1 MNFNRRVRTAQEQ
14 RIQTMT
20 RQRCID
26 RVCGYLRTLMALEG
40 ITDWQACELLGVPVK
55 LLDTAAFRESLKP
68 QDLESVK

>member
-1 MNFNRRVRTAQEQ
+1 MNNCDPYFQFPLADVA
-14 RIQTMT
+14 
-20 RQRCID
+20 